1 MKILIIGGTGLISTE
16 ISNQLIERKVDLTLY
31 NRGQTTSRLKGRT
44 KTIRG
49 DRKEHL
55 QFEEEIR
62 RSGPWDCII
71 DIICS
76 DPGDAECMNRA
87 ARGITTQLIFCS
99 TSNVYPKP
107 ASRYPVRENEP
118 LGAKFKNGIDKAQ
131 CEGIHLGAHKRGDYN
146 ATILRPGHTY
156 GDVGPILHSLGSNS
170 SFLDRMMK
178 GKAICVHGDGY
189 GLWSACHAGDVARA
203 FVSACDNEESYGE
216 VYNVTSDEWIT
227 WKQYY
232 ETIAAGLDVA
242 SLNLINIPT
251 RILSEISPKRS
262 AQCGRS
268 FQYPGIYDNSRA
280 REDLRY
286 RCEISLKEGM
296 KRNLNW
302 LLSEKKIV
310 HWEDDPEYDEI
321 IDAFL
326 KGSWSLT
333 SEL

>member
-16 ISNQLIERKVDLTLY
+16 ISNQLLKRNVDLTLF
-31 NRGQTTSRLKGRT
+31 NRGQRKSRLQGRT
-44 KTIRG
+44 KTILG
-49 DRKEHL
+49 DRKEHE
-55 QFEEEIR
+55 QIEETIR

-76 DPGDAECMNRA
+76 DPADAESMNRA
-87 ARGITTQLIFCS
+87 ARGNTTQLIFCS

-107 ASRYPVRENEP
+107 ASSYPVKENEP
-118 LGAKFKNGIDKAQ
+118 LGAKFKNGINKAQ
-131 CEGIHLGAHKRGDYN
+131 CEGIHLNAHHRGDYN
-146 ATILRPGHTY
+146 VTILRPAHTY

-189 GLWSACHAGDVARA
+189 GLWSAGHASDVARA
-203 FVSACDNEESYGE
+203 FVAACNNEKSYGE
-216 VYNVTSDEWIT
+216 IYNVTGDEWFT
-227 WKQYY
+227 WKRYY
-232 ETIAAGLDVA
+232 EVIAEGFDVA

-251 RILSEISPKRS
+251 RILREISPERS
-262 AQCGRS
+262 AQCERS

-280 REDLRY
+280 REDLKY
-286 RCEISLKEGM
+286 RCEISLNEGM

-302 LLSEKKIV
+302 LISEKKIV
-310 HWEDDPEYDEI
+310 SWEDDTEYDEI

-326 KGSWSLT
+326 RGGWT
-333 SEL
+333 SNLE